1 MAEQPFK
8 KRMIRMNDTTLRDG
22 AQAPD
27 VRLESEDKI
36 KIARALDGI
45 GIDELEVGTPAMG
58 PSEQEDIRRIAA
70 LGLGCRLIAW
80 CRARPE
86 DLEAAAGCR
95 VDGVHISLPVS
106 DSHINALGK
115 NRQWVLRQLYTLIPA
130 AQERFPWVSL
140 GAQDATRAEP
150 SWLVA
155 FARAAQDMGL
165 HRLRI
170 ADTVG
175 IARPAEIARLVGL
188 IRTVAPNLP
197 IEFHGHNDLGMATA
211 NALSAA
217 EAGADA
223 LSITVNGLGE
233 RSGNTALE
241 QIVMALH
248 QHPELTCATRSH
260 GLLALS
266 QTVARAACRP
276 IPPSQPVVGEM
287 AFAHESGIHCHA
299 MVKDPTTYEPFAPQ
313 CIGRADRRFVL
324 GSHSGSAGIRHLL
337 EQAGITA
344 SAHQVN
350 RLGALLKRS

>member
-1 MAEQPFK
+1 MAEQFEK
-8 KRMIRMNDTTLRDG
+8 KRMIEMNDTTLRDG

-27 VRLESEDKI
+27 VRLGSEDKLA
-36 KIARALDGI
+36 IARALDAV

-58 PSEQEDIRRIAA
+58 ASEQEDIRRIAA
-70 LGLGCRLIAW
+70 LGLTCRLVAW
-80 CRARPE
+80 CRARLE
-86 DLEAAAGCR
+86 DLAVASDCG

-115 NRQWVLRQLYTLIPA
+115 NRQWVLQQLYTLIPA
-130 AQERFPWVSL
+130 AQERFARVSV

-155 FARAAQDMGL
+155 FARAAQDLGIQ
-165 HRLRI
+165 RLRI

-175 IARPAEIARLVGL
+175 IGRPAEIGRLIGL
-188 IRTVAPNLP
+188 IRTVAPDLP
-197 IEFHGHNDLGMATA
+197 LEFHGHNDLGMATA

-233 RSGNTALE
+233 RAGNTALE

-248 QHPELTCATRSH
+248 QHPELTCATRSQ
-260 GLLALS
+260 GLLSLCKS
-266 QTVARAACRP
+266 VARAACRP
-276 IPPSQPVVGEM
+276 IPPSQPVVGDM

-299 MVKDPTTYEPFAPQ
+299 MAKDPTTYEPFAPQ
-313 CIGRADRRFVL
+313 CIGRNNRRFVL

-337 EQAGITA
+337 EQAGISA
-344 SAHQVN
+344 SSHQVH
-350 RLGALLKRS
+350 RLGALLRRA